1 MANPSNA
8 IPPKV
13 GFPQAFGN
21 SPYQHASQFPQ
32 YAHPATAAQPQP
44 SGVVRANPFQ
54 PPPGVT
60 QFPSPPSLPQQ
71 SQAVNGL
78 PQESAFPSAPSHSG
92 VNGPSS
98 AFKPYGNPPA
108 PAFPAKLPAFPQPP
122 QRPDQHAP
130 YQVAGAPPP
139 INQRSSLN
147 PTPTP
152 INPINHSSSLNPS
165 PFPAPGIQPSFPPIP
180 PIQSKS
186 YNSTPMHATQSTPM
200 SSFPPNINQV
210 QQSFSQMNMTPVG
223 AMPQPTHPTWG
234 GSYQNDSRM
243 AAAPAYSSDLVD
255 LMGERNILQMGFDD
269 IEYCLPHNMAN
280 NQARVDPSVFRC
292 TLTMVPQNEELLK
305 KSRLPFGL
313 TLHPFRDMKNLN
325 IIQTSTIVRCRYCRT
340 YINPYVYLP
349 DSRHWK
355 CNLCNRNNDRGIHIV
370 GWLTR
375 PMLFLRKWDF
385 PKRLGIPPINTPLS
399 FHNMLILQLLPSLSL
414 LAIHRSGVVRANPF
428 QPPPGVTQ
436 FPSPPSLPQQSQ
448 AVNGL
453 PQESAFPSAPS
464 HSGVNGPSSAFKP
477 YGNPP
482 APAFPAKLPAFP
494 QPPQRPDQHA
504 PYQVAGAPPPINQR
518 SSLNPTPT
526 PINPINHSSS
536 LNPSPFPA
544 PGIQPSFPPIPPI
557 QSKSYNSTPMHAT
570 QSTPMSSFPPNIN
583 QVQQSFSQMNMTP
596 VGAMPQPT
604 HPTWGGS
611 YQNDSRMAAAP
622 GYSSDLVDLMG
633 ERNILQLGFDDI
645 EYCLPHN
652 MANNQA
658 RVDPS
663 VFRCTLTMV
672 PQNEELLK
680 KSRLP
685 FGLTLHPFRDM
696 KLRPPQP
703 AVYVFVLDVS
713 AAAIEAG
720 YLFALSEQLLINLDQ
735 LPGDDRTQA
744 EIGGR
749 ITVFQATL
757 PNIGPGCLKPREDPN
772 QRAGTDVQNLVPAT
786 DFYKTLALECT
797 GHQVALDL
805 FLLNTQYADLATLS
819 EIAKFSTGCVY
830 HFPNYHCLNDVV
842 QVKRFEKIFARYLT
856 RKIGFEAVLRIR
868 CSRGLSLS
876 TFYGN
881 FFVRSTDLLA
891 LANVNPDSAIA
902 VQVALEEKLST
913 SVCFQAALLY
923 TSSKGDRR
931 IRVHTMCLPTTADL
945 AQVYNNFDLK
955 ATVSLIA
962 KIGVDRSLTGS
973 PLSDSREAIVNA
985 VVDSLGAYQK
995 TMRQGRAGGLLAP
1008 RQGHLRLFPLYAL
1021 AMLKHTSFC
1030 AGRSIKLDD
1039 RVAAMLMLRFC
1050 PLEQILSEFYP
1061 QMYRI
1066 NEILQFD
1073 EGKWPTALPLSFE
1086 YISRDGI
1093 YLIEAGS
1100 ALYLYVSSNAGA
1112 QLLQDLFGCAYQQI
1126 DEHSFRCY
1134 DNPFSEKV
1142 HAFVRH
1148 VTALKFYVGPV
1159 IIVKEE
1165 SPIREVVVRRLVDD
1179 RSESTHSYVEFLQH
1193 IKREIN
1199 N

>member
-1 MANPSNA
+1 MANPSSA
-8 IPPKV
+8 IPQKV
-13 GFPQAFGN
+13 GFPQAF
-21 SPYQHASQFPQ
+21 SSTPYQHASQFPQ
-32 YAHPATAAQPQP
+32 YAQPTSSVQPQI
-44 SGVVRANPFQ
+44 GVTRGNPFQ
-54 PPPGVT
+54 PFPGVQ
-60 QFPSPPSLPQQ
+60 QFPSVPNMPHHAPTI
-71 SQAVNGL
+71 NGL
-78 PQESAFPSAPSHSG
+78 PQDGNFAAAQVQNG

-98 AFKPYGNPPA
+98 AFKPYTPSSVPPFPGRPSPFPPA
-108 PAFPAKLPAFPQPP
+108 PQKSG
-122 QRPDQHAP
+122 QHIP
-130 YQVAGAPPP
+130 YQQTTSA
-139 INQRSSLN
+139 
-147 PTPTP
+147 TPS
-152 INPINHSSSLNPS
+152 HSSQNPS
-165 PFPAPGIQPSFPPIP
+165 PFPAQPVLPPVQPATSAAPINHTSLPNPSPFPVQSIPPSFPPVP
-180 PIQSKS
+180 PIPTRMDNPSAFYAAQSPALS
-186 YNSTPMHATQSTPM
+186 AM
-200 SSFPPNINQV
+200 PPSINQV
-210 QQSFSQMNMTPVG
+210 QQGFSQMNMSGGRV
-223 AMPQPTHPTWG
+223 MPTQPTWG
-234 GSYQNDSRM
+234 GAYPNDSRA
-243 AAAPAYSSDLVD
+243 AAAPGYSSDLVD
-255 LMGERNILQMGFDD
+255 LMAERNILQLGFDD
-269 IEYCLPHNMAN
+269 IEYTLPHNMAN
-280 NQARVDPSVFRC
+280 NAARVDPSVFRC
-292 TLTMVPQNEELLK
+292 TLTMVPQTEELLK
-305 KSRLPFGL
+305 KSRLPLGL

-355 CNLCNRNNDRGIHIV
+355 CNLCNRNNDLPDDFCWDPNTKSFGDPV
-370 GWLTR
+370 NR
-375 PMLFLRKWDF
+375 PEIK
-385 PKRLGIPPINTPLS
+385 
-399 FHNMLILQLLPSLSL
+399 
-414 LAIHRSGVVRANPF
+414 
-428 QPPPGVTQ
+428 
-436 FPSPPSLPQQSQ
+436 
-448 AVNGL
+448 
-453 PQESAFPSAPS
+453 
-464 HSGVNGPSSAFKP
+464 
-477 YGNPP
+477 
-482 APAFPAKLPAFP
+482 
-494 QPPQRPDQHA
+494 
-504 PYQVAGAPPPINQR
+504 
-518 SSLNPTPT
+518 
-526 PINPINHSSS
+526 
-536 LNPSPFPA
+536 
-544 PGIQPSFPPIPPI
+544 
-557 QSKSYNSTPMHAT
+557 
-570 QSTPMSSFPPNIN
+570 
-583 QVQQSFSQMNMTP
+583 
-596 VGAMPQPT
+596 
-604 HPTWGGS
+604 HPTVEFI
-611 YQNDSRMAAAP
+611 AP
-622 GYSSDLVDLMG
+622 
-633 ERNILQLGFDDI
+633 N
-645 EYCLPHN
+645 EY
-652 MANNQA
+652 M
-658 RVDPS
+658 
-663 VFRCTLTMV
+663 
-672 PQNEELLK
+672 
-680 KSRLP
+680 
-685 FGLTLHPFRDM
+685 
-696 KLRPPQP
+696 LRPPQP

-713 AAAIEAG
+713 AAAVESG
-720 YLFALSEQLLINLDQ
+720 YLFAFSEQLLINLDQ
-735 LPGDDRTQA
+735 LPGDERTQIAFVAVDSMVHFYQFSSGSRSLPKELVVDEVDDMFLPTHHGILVPLKKNIDAVRSFVEKLPVLFERTNSSSNCLGCALKIVHELIA

-749 ITVFQATL
+749 ITVLQATL
-757 PNIGPGCLKPREDPN
+757 PNTGPASLKPREDPN
-772 QRAGTDVQNLVPAT
+772 QRADNDVQNLVPAT

-797 GHQVALDL
+797 GHQIALDL
-805 FLLNTQYADLATLS
+805 FLLNTQYADLSTLS

-830 HFPNYHCLNDVV
+830 HFPNYHCLNDII

-931 IRVHTMCLPTTADL
+931 IRVHTICLPTTADL

-973 PLSDSREAIVNA
+973 ALSDSREAIVNA

-995 TMRQGRAGGLLAP
+995 AMRQGRAGGLLAP
-1008 RQGHLRLFPLYAL
+1008 RHGHLRLFPLYAL

-1039 RVAAMLMLRFC
+1039 RVAAMLVLRFC

-1066 NEILQFD
+1066 NEILQME
-1073 EGKWPTALPLSFE
+1073 EGKWPAALPLSFE
-1086 YISRDGI
+1086 YISRDGL

-1100 ALYLYVSSNAGA
+1100 ALYLYVSSNCGV
-1112 QLLQDLFGCAYQQI
+1112 QLVQDLFGCAYEQI

>member
-21 SPYQHASQFPQ
+21 TPYQHASQFPQ

-54 PPPGVT
+54 PPPAMT
-60 QFPSPPSLPQQ
+60 QFSSPPSLPQQ

-78 PQESAFPSAPSHSG
+78 PQEVGFPNAQSHTG

-98 AFKPYGNPPA
+98 AFKPYGNPPV
-108 PAFPAKLPAFPQPP
+108 PAFPAKPAAFPQPP
-122 QRPDQHAP
+122 QRLDQHAP
-130 YQVAGAPPP
+130 FQVAGAPPP
-139 INQRSSLN
+139 INHSSSLN

-152 INPINHSSSLNPS
+152 INPINHSSSLNHP
-165 PFPAPGIQPSFPPIP
+165 PFPAPGIPPSFPPIP

-186 YNSTPMHATQSTPM
+186 YNSTPMHAAQSMPM
-200 SSFPPNINQV
+200 PSIPPSINQV
-210 QQSFSQMNMTPVG
+210 QQIFSQMNMNPVG
-223 AMPQPTHPTWG
+223 AMPQPTHPAWS

-243 AAAPAYSSDLVD
+243 ATAPAHSSDLVD
-255 LMGERNILQMGFDD
+255 LMGERNILQSGFDD
-269 IEYCLPHNMAN
+269 IEYSLPHNMAN

-305 KSRLPFGL
+305 KSRLPL
-313 TLHPFRDMKNLN
+313 
-325 IIQTSTIVRCRYCRT
+325 
-340 YINPYVYLP
+340 
-349 DSRHWK
+349 
-355 CNLCNRNNDRGIHIV
+355 
-370 GWLTR
+370 
-375 PMLFLRKWDF
+375 
-385 PKRLGIPPINTPLS
+385 
-399 FHNMLILQLLPSLSL
+399 
-414 LAIHRSGVVRANPF
+414 
-428 QPPPGVTQ
+428 
-436 FPSPPSLPQQSQ
+436 
-448 AVNGL
+448 
-453 PQESAFPSAPS
+453 
-464 HSGVNGPSSAFKP
+464 
-477 YGNPP
+477 
-482 APAFPAKLPAFP
+482 
-494 QPPQRPDQHA
+494 
-504 PYQVAGAPPPINQR
+504 
-518 SSLNPTPT
+518 
-526 PINPINHSSS
+526 
-536 LNPSPFPA
+536 
-544 PGIQPSFPPIPPI
+544 
-557 QSKSYNSTPMHAT
+557 
-570 QSTPMSSFPPNIN
+570 
-583 QVQQSFSQMNMTP
+583 
-596 VGAMPQPT
+596 
-604 HPTWGGS
+604 
-611 YQNDSRMAAAP
+611 
-622 GYSSDLVDLMG
+622 
-633 ERNILQLGFDDI
+633 
-645 EYCLPHN
+645 
-652 MANNQA
+652 
-658 RVDPS
+658 
-663 VFRCTLTMV
+663 
-672 PQNEELLK
+672 
-680 KSRLP
+680 
-685 FGLTLHPFRDM
+685 GLTLHPFRDM

-772 QRAGTDVQNLVPAT
+772 QRAGNDVQNLVPAT

-995 TMRQGRAGGLLAP
+995 TMRQGRSGGLLAP

-1073 EGKWPTALPLSFE
+1073 EGKWPSALPLSFE

-1199 N
+1199 Q

>member
-78 PQESAFPSAPSHSG
+78 PQESA
-92 VNGPSS
+92 
-98 AFKPYGNPPA
+98 
-108 PAFPAKLPAFPQPP
+108 
-122 QRPDQHAP
+122 
-130 YQVAGAPPP
+130 
-139 INQRSSLN
+139 
-147 PTPTP
+147 
-152 INPINHSSSLNPS
+152 
-165 PFPAPGIQPSFPPIP
+165 
-180 PIQSKS
+180 
-186 YNSTPMHATQSTPM
+186 
-200 SSFPPNINQV
+200 
-210 QQSFSQMNMTPVG
+210 NMTPVG